1 MAVLSIV
8 MLVLAYPAP
17 PVPRPKI
24 DPALQKKQTQ
34 LASQLKDL
42 FLTVLP
48 DPLFEDA
55 SHWGRQER
63 NLRGQMKN
71 DGRWWKLRMEGRQF
85 PNGLSVRVEDL
96 QPGGKNR
103 QTFSLYIDMVT
114 NIVLERQTWLRGVRL
129 YSGSTRARVKICL
142 SLACEAVTRLETPK
156 GATLPEVVFRFRVI
170 NSFLHYDDLVI
181 EHTAGVGGDTAKY
194 LGELVLSI
202 IKQVKPSLERKL
214 FERANAAILKAGDS
228 KEIRIGLNGVSRS
241 K

>member
-1 MAVLSIV
+1 
-8 MLVLAYPAP
+8 
-17 PVPRPKI
+17 
-24 DPALQKKQTQ
+24 
-34 LASQLKDL
+34 
-42 FLTVLP
+42 
-48 DPLFEDA
+48 
-55 SHWGRQER
+55 
-63 NLRGQMKN
+63 
-71 DGRWWKLRMEGRQF
+71 
-85 PNGLSVRVEDL
+85 
-96 QPGGKNR
+96 
-103 QTFSLYIDMVT
+103 MVT

-129 YSGSTRARVKICL
+129 YSGSTRARVKISL

-170 NSFLHYDDLVI
+170 NSFLHYEDLVI

>member
-1 MAVLSIV
+1 MVLVSV
-8 MLVLAYPAP
+8 TLLALAFPAP
-17 PVPRPKI
+17 PMPPAKA
-24 DPALQKKQTQ
+24 DPALLKKQAQ
-34 LASQLKDL
+34 LAAQLKDL

-48 DPLFEDA
+48 DPLFEDL

-103 QTFSLYIDMVT
+103 QTFSLYIDLMT
-114 NIVLERQTWLRGVRL
+114 NIVSDRQTWLRGVRL
-129 YSGSTRARVKICL
+129 YSGSTRARVKLSL
-142 SLACEAVTRLETPK
+142 SLACEIVTRLETAK
-156 GATLPEVVFRFRVI
+156 GATLPEMVFRFRVI
-170 NSFLHYDDLVI
+170 NSFLHYDDLVV

-194 LGELVLSI
+194 LGELVMSI
-202 IKQVKPSLERKL
+202 LKQVKPSLERKL
-214 FERANAAILKAGDS
+214 FERANATILKAGDS
-228 KEIRIGLNGVSRS
+228 KEIRIGLNGVSRG

>member
-1 MAVLSIV
+1 VAVTIV
-8 MLVLAYPAP
+8 LLVSAYLAP
-17 PVPRPKI
+17 PLPKPAV
-24 DPALQKKQTQ
+24 DPAVQKKQDQ
-34 LASQLKDL
+34 LAAQLKEL
-42 FLTVLP
+42 LLGVLP
-48 DPLFEDA
+48 DPLYEDA

-71 DGRWWKLRMEGRQF
+71 DGRWWKLRLEGRQW

-96 QPGGKNR
+96 RPGGKNR
-103 QTFSLYIDMVT
+103 QTFSLYIDLMT
-114 NIVLERQTWLRGVRL
+114 NILLERQTWLRGVRL
-129 YSGSTRARVKICL
+129 YSGSTRARVKIQL
-142 SLACEAVTRLETPK
+142 SLACEILSRLETPK
-156 GATLPEVVFRFRVI
+156 GASFPELVFRFRI
-170 NSFLHYDDLVI
+170 LNSFMSYDDLVV
-181 EHTAGVGGDTAKY
+181 EHTAGVGGDAAKY